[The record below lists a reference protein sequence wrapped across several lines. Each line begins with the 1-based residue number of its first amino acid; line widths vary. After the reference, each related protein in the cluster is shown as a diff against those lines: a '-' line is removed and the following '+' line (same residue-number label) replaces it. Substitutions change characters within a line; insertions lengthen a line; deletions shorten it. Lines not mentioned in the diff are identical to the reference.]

1 MDSQQEGCLK
11 DIDSRIIEDLEPVLK
26 TMGIS
31 LVEANGAIVKQV
43 YNIRLVIYSEEG
55 VTLQVCEDV
64 HKIVRP
70 RLDLLVDSRDMAL
83 EITSPGIDRRIKSSR
98 EYAIFK
104 GKYVK
109 ILLEDSHDWISGK
122 IEESDGVTLVLNIE
136 NNKVSY
142 PLDTVRKGKLDYTME
157 AR

>member
-1 MDSQQEGCLK
+1 MDCRQEAYLK
-11 DIDSRIIEDLEPVLK
+11 DIDSRIIDDLEPVLK

-31 LVEANGAIVKQV
+31 LVEANAAVVKQV
-43 YNIRLVIYSEEG
+43 YNIRLVIFSNEG
-55 VTLQVCEDV
+55 ISLQVCEDV

-70 RLDLLVDSRDMAL
+70 RLDLLVESRDMSL

-104 GKYVK
+104 GKFAK
-109 ILLEDSHDWISGK
+109 ILLEDSHDWISGR
-122 IEESDGVTLVLNIE
+122 IMESDGVTLVLEVE
-136 NNKVSY
+136 NSKVSY
-142 PLDTVRKGKLDYTME
+142 PLDSVRKGKLDYTME

>member
-1 MDSQQEGCLK
+1 MTEQEVYLK
-11 DIDSRIIEDLEPVLK
+11 DIDSRIIEDLEPVLN

-43 YNIRLVIYSEEG
+43 YNIRLVIYRPEGISLGDCEE
-55 VTLQVCEDV
+55 V

-70 RLDLLVDSRDMAL
+70 RLDLLVESRDLSL

-98 EYAIFK
+98 EYAVFK
-104 GKYVK
+104 GKFAK
-109 ILLEDSHDWISGK
+109 ILLEDSNDWISGK
-122 IEESDGVTLVLNIE
+122 IEESDGVTLVLKVDNE
-136 NNKVSY
+136 NKSFS
-142 PLDTVRKGKLDYTME
+142 LDTVRKGKLDYTME